1 MNEIYHHALKLL
13 RRRDY
18 TERQLLEKLEAKFQK
33 VPEEVV
39 LLLRTKR
46 FIDDRRYAGNFVAKH
61 SDSHPAWVREA
72 LEEAGVDSETIDFA
86 IVGCDWPSLREVLE
100 ARMIV
105 LRLCPPLERR
115 DAARLFRLLR
125 RMGYPED
132 DIREELEQIH
142 EQ

>member
-18 TERQLLEKLEAKFQK
+18 TERQLLEKLEAKFKK

-61 SDSHPAWVREA
+61 SDSHPGWVREA

-100 ARMIV
+100 ARMIASR
-105 LRLCPPLERR
+105 LRPPLERR
-115 DAARLFRLLR
+115 DAARLFRLLS